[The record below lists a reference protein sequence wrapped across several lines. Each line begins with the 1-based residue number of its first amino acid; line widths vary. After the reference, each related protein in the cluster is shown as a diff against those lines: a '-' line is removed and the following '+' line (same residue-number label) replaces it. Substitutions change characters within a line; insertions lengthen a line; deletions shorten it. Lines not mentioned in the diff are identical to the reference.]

1 MWQIDGEISL
11 RQEKYFTKIL
21 RRFEMEDFRALS
33 TPMITNWRKV
43 DTYSKEK
50 DVDPTLYK
58 LLIDSLMY
66 LVNTKPN
73 ISFAMNSL
81 S

>member
-58 LLIDSLMY
+58 QLIDSLMY

>member
-1 MWQIDGEISL
+1 
-11 RQEKYFTKIL
+11 
-21 RRFEMEDFRALS
+21 MEDFRALS